1 MATYLLKRALQSI
14 VAIWGVIT
22 IVFVILHL
30 SGDPTLLLAPQGAS
44 RADIETLRHN
54 LGYDRPLMIQYGDY
68 LGHLA
73 RFDLGDSVV
82 QRVPVTVVIGA
93 RLPYTLEL
101 AAGAILV
108 ALGIGLPTGILMA
121 LFKGTLLERVL
132 MAIVLVGQSMPTFWS
147 GVLLI
152 MLFAVRVHWFPSS
165 GAQGLQ
171 SLILPSI
178 TLGALSMATFAR
190 ISRISILAELG
201 QDYVRTARARG
212 VHYPMVVAKHVLR
225 NAAIPVITVLAMELG
240 NLLAGAVIVET
251 VFAWPGIGQL
261 AVQSIF
267 NRDFLVVQ
275 AIVLLGSLAYIT
287 LNLLAD
293 LLYGL
298 IDPRVAESL

>member
-1 MATYLLKRALQSI
+1 MASYLLKRALQSI
-14 VAIWGVIT
+14 VAVWGVIT

-44 RADIETLRHN
+44 QATIDTLRHN
-54 LGYDRPLMIQYGDY
+54 LGYDRPLIVQYGSY
-68 LGHLA
+68 LGNLL
-73 RFDLGDSVV
+73 RFDLGNSVV
-82 QRVPVTVVIGA
+82 QRVPVTTLVGA

-101 AAGAILV
+101 AAGALVV
-108 ALGIGLPTGILMA
+108 ALGVGLPTGILMA
-121 LFKGTLLERVL
+121 LYRNTALERVL
-132 MAIVLVGQSMPTFWS
+132 MSIVLVGQSMPTFWS

-152 MLFAVRVHWFPSS
+152 MVFAVRVHWFPSS
-165 GAQGLQ
+165 GAQGLR
-171 SLILPSI
+171 SLVLPAI

-212 VHYPMVVAKHVLR
+212 LRFGRIVSKHVLR
-225 NAAIPVITVLAMELG
+225 NAAIPVVTVLAMELA

-275 AIVLLGSLAYIT
+275 AIVLFVSVAYVG

-293 LLYGL
+293 VLYGF
-298 IDPRVAESL
+298 IDPRIGEEL